1 MGDYKGSYDPSQV
14 SVSIGLP
21 VGPLGVAV
29 TIPNLPPGLAIPW
42 ILGGWA
48 PDSFV
53 MAERAEDAVT
63 SITGADGE
71 TCDSVSANENGSITL
86 TLMDSSVSNTVLSLL
101 LKAFTNRLT
110 PVRFV
115 FPVTITDASSLT
127 TVAFSQYCT
136 VRKVA
141 PLARGAQ
148 TGTNEWTLNAPNLE
162 IFHAGR
168 VF

>member
-1 MGDYKGSYDPSQV
+1 MARYAGQYDPTQV

-21 VGPLGVAV
+21 VGPLGIQVA
-29 TIPNLPPGLAIPW
+29 IPNLPPGVAIPW

-48 PDSFV
+48 PDAFV
-53 MAERAEDAVT
+53 TAERTEDAVMPI
-63 SITGADGE
+63 SGADGE
-71 TCDSVSANENGSITL
+71 TVDSISANENGTITL
-86 TLMDSSVSNTVLSLL
+86 TLMDSSVSNVVLSLL
-101 LKAFTNRLT
+101 LKALTNKLT

-115 FPVTITDASSLT
+115 FPITITDASSLA
-127 TVAFSQYCT
+127 TVAFSPACT